1 MDQAAV
7 LPRASSVPVAAP
19 GRTLALLVL
28 TAVGTVNFVDRQ
40 VLSVL
45 AEPIRKALQLNDTQ
59 LGLLTGLSF
68 ALFYAL
74 LGVPAAMVADRT
86 HRVRLVAG
94 ACLVWSVFTGVCG
107 FATSFWQLALARFG
121 VGVGEAG
128 GTAPSLSILADYY
141 PPSRR
146 PAVIGLFTVNGP
158 LGVFI
163 GASFGGWAAGR
174 FGWRGAF
181 ILVAL
186 IGALAAVALA
196 TLVREPER
204 GGLDAR
210 PASPDGPRGAAS
222 FRSSLALFLS
232 RPTLRLLLLASG
244 ASAFVSYGMLNW
256 IPAYL
261 MRVQHMPLSE
271 IARWF
276 GPAAGLCMGLGIW
289 GGGALVNWSGR
300 RSLKAYLYVPGVS
313 MLLTAPTL
321 ALAVLAPSWQ
331 TSLALMCLPMV
342 LCTIYVAP
350 ALALVQ
356 NLSPVA
362 SRATATALLLLAFNI
377 LGLGGGPLAIGMVSD
392 ALSAAHRLEP
402 LRIALLSVAP
412 VAVLA
417 AVAYFVAAGAVS
429 RDTAAVLQET
439 GQ

>member
-7 LPRASSVPVAAP
+7 LLRVSRIPVAKP
-19 GRTLALLVL
+19 GRTVALLVL

-45 AEPIRKALQLNDTQ
+45 AEPIRKALLLNDTQ

-74 LGVPAAMVADRT
+74 LGVPAAMVADRA

-94 ACLVWSVFTGVCG
+94 ACLLWSFFTGACG

-163 GASFGGWAAGR
+163 GASSGGWAAGQ

-186 IGALAAVALA
+186 IGALAAVVLA
-196 TLVREPER
+196 ALVREPKR
-204 GGLDAR
+204 GGLDGQ
-210 PASPDGPRGAAS
+210 PTGLDVPGSAAS
-222 FRSSLALFLS
+222 FRSSVTLFLS
-232 RPTLRLLLLASG
+232 RPTLRLLFLASG
-244 ASAFVSYGMLNW
+244 LSAFVSYGMLNW

-261 MRVQHMPLSE
+261 MRVQHMPLGE
-271 IARWF
+271 VARWF
-276 GPAAGLCMGLGIW
+276 GPAAGLCMGLGIF
-289 GGGALVNWSGR
+289 GGGAMVNWAGR
-300 RSLKAYLYVPGVS
+300 RSPKAYLCVPGLS

-331 TSLALMCLPMV
+331 TSLALMTVPMV

-392 ALSAAHRLEP
+392 ALAAAHSQDP
-402 LRIALLSVAP
+402 LRTALIAAAP

-417 AVAYFVAAGAVS
+417 AVVYFVAARVVA
-429 RDTAAVLQET
+429 RDMDTASQEAAR
-439 GQ
+439 